1 MPHAVTQSHG
11 VKFRAMLAACLS
23 FSSVTALSEVSRAL
37 PQVVVT
43 ASRNEQAHEDALP
56 HTSVLTSE
64 DIRNAAATDL
74 PSLLQREA
82 GIQVVQSG
90 GLGQATSLFMRGS
103 TPGQVLILLDGVP
116 LRREGFSAAPTLEHI
131 LPAQI
136 ERIEIIRGNVSA
148 IYGSGAVGGVIQIFT
163 QKPDAGSRQSFF
175 VETGAQGTTTVTG
188 SVSGQ
193 VNTTRYSLSATG
205 ISSDG
210 ISARNTAQYPTEN
223 ADRDGYRNN
232 SVSGLFAQ
240 EWRTGQEVGLRL
252 YANSGRYDFDGLGS
266 GISTDVGK
274 GKSTQETLAVFS
286 KNKISSSWDS
296 TFTISKNRTRNDSK
310 YDSTDASVY
319 VYYIRDAGQNQLAQW
334 ANQIRLS
341 DTIILNFGAESGRDT
356 LDSTDLLT
364 SSNSSYARN
373 RSSVYSGINSALGR
387 HQFQFNLRRDAIDQ
401 AGSEVTDYA
410 GYAFS
415 LTSDLKF
422 IASSSSAFNAP
433 TLIQQFDPTYGN
445 TTLRAERARSRE
457 FGVQQKIGNGLI
469 RLMAFRTATRDQFS
483 YDPTTYVTVN
493 IDRARNE
500 GIEMSGYGEWAGT
513 SFRVNLTLQ
522 DPVNLSTGETLSRNA
537 KTLASLSASRK
548 YGLWNVGGDVSYT
561 GDRTDTESSQQ
572 LSPYWLLNMTA
583 RYEVTRQWSIH
594 ARLINLLNEN
604 YQTAYGYNQLP
615 RSVFVGMS
623 WRN

>member
-1 MPHAVTQSHG
+1 MSQSITQRQG
-11 VKFRAMLAACLS
+11 VKFRAMVVACLTV
-23 FSSVTALSEVSRAL
+23 SSLNALSEVNQAL

-56 HTSVLTSE
+56 HTSILTRD
-64 DIRNAAATDL
+64 DIRNSSSIDL

-90 GLGQATSLFMRGS
+90 GLGQDTSLFLRGS
-103 TPGQVLILLDGVP
+103 TAKQVLILLDGVP
-116 LRREGFSAAPTLEHI
+116 LRREAWSAAPALEHI

-148 IYGSGAVGGVIQIFT
+148 IYGSGAIGGVIQIFT
-163 QKPDAGSRQSFF
+163 QKPDSGSRQSFF

-205 ISSDG
+205 VRSDG
-210 ISARNTAQYPTEN
+210 ISARNTTQYPTEN

-240 EWRTGQEVGLRL
+240 EWRTGQEFGLRL

-266 GISTDVGK
+266 GISTDIGK

-296 TFTISKNRTRNDSK
+296 TFTISQNRTRNDSK
-310 YDSTDASVY
+310 YDSTDPSVY

-341 DTIILNFGAESGRDT
+341 DTVILNVGAESGRDA

-364 SSNSSYARN
+364 SATASYARN
-373 RSSVYSGINSALGR
+373 RSSVYSGINSTLSR

-410 GYAFS
+410 GYAYS
-415 LTSDLKF
+415 LTDGLKF

-445 TTLRAERARSRE
+445 SSLRAERARSRE

-469 RLMAFRTATRDQFS
+469 RLTAFRTNTRDQFS

-513 SFRVNLTLQ
+513 NFRVSLTLQ

-561 GDRTDTESSQQ
+561 GSRTDTESSQQ
-572 LSPYWLLNMTA
+572 LSPYWLINMTA
-583 RYEVTRQWSIH
+583 RYDVTRQWSVH

-615 RSVFVGMS
+615 RSLFVGMS
-623 WRN
+623 WQN

>member
-1 MPHAVTQSHG
+1 MSHAVTQRHG
-11 VKFRAMLAACLS
+11 VKFRTMLAACLS
-23 FSSVTALSEVSRAL
+23 FSSVTALSEVSKAL

-56 HTSVLTSE
+56 HTSVLTRD
-64 DIRNAAATDL
+64 DIRNSSSIDL

-82 GIQVVQSG
+82 GVQVVQSG
-90 GLGQATSLFMRGS
+90 GLGQDTSLFLRGS
-103 TPGQVLILLDGVP
+103 TAKQVLILLDGVP
-116 LRREGFSAAPTLEHI
+116 LRREAWSAAPALEHI

-205 ISSDG
+205 VSSDG
-210 ISARNTAQYPTEN
+210 ISARNTAQYPREN

-240 EWRTGQEVGLRL
+240 EWRTGQELGLRL

-266 GISTDVGK
+266 GISTDIGR

-310 YDSTDASVY
+310 YDSMDPTVY

-341 DTIILNFGAESGRDT
+341 DTTILNVGAESGRDT

-364 SSNSSYARN
+364 SSNASYARN

-410 GYAFS
+410 GYAYS

-469 RLMAFRTATRDQFS
+469 RLTAFRTTTRDQFS

-513 SFRVNLTLQ
+513 NFRVSLTLQ

-548 YGLWNVGGDVSYT
+548 YGLWNVG
-561 GDRTDTESSQQ
+561 RCQ
-572 LSPYWLLNMTA
+572 LYRQPY
-583 RYEVTRQWSIH
+583 R
-594 ARLINLLNEN
+594 
-604 YQTAYGYNQLP
+604 
-615 RSVFVGMS
+615 
-623 WRN
+623 

>member
-1 MPHAVTQSHG
+1 MSQSITQRQG
-11 VKFRAMLAACLS
+11 VKFRAMVVACLTV
-23 FSSVTALSEVSRAL
+23 SSLNALSEVNQAL

-56 HTSVLTSE
+56 HTSILTRD
-64 DIRNAAATDL
+64 DIRNSSSIDL

-90 GLGQATSLFMRGS
+90 GLGQDTSLFLRGS
-103 TPGQVLILLDGVP
+103 TAKQVLILLDGVP
-116 LRREGFSAAPTLEHI
+116 LRREAWSAAPALEHI

-148 IYGSGAVGGVIQIFT
+148 IYGSGAIGGVIQIFT
-163 QKPDAGSRQSFF
+163 QKPDSGSRQSFF

-205 ISSDG
+205 VRSDG
-210 ISARNTAQYPTEN
+210 ISARNTTQYPTEN

-240 EWRTGQEVGLRL
+240 EWRTGQEFGLRL
-252 YANSGRYDFDGLGS
+252 YANSGSYDFDGLGS
-266 GISTDVGK
+266 GISTDIGK

-296 TFTISKNRTRNDSK
+296 TFTISQNRTRNDSK
-310 YDSTDASVY
+310 YDSTDPSVY

-341 DTIILNFGAESGRDT
+341 DTAILNVGAESGRDA

-364 SSNSSYARN
+364 SATASYARN
-373 RSSVYSGINSALGR
+373 RSSVYSGINSTLSR

-410 GYAFS
+410 GYAYS
-415 LTSDLKF
+415 LTDGLKF

-445 TTLRAERARSRE
+445 SSLRAERARSRE

-469 RLMAFRTATRDQFS
+469 RLTAFRTNTRDQFS

-513 SFRVNLTLQ
+513 NFRVSLTLQ

-561 GDRTDTESSQQ
+561 GSRTDTESSQQ
-572 LSPYWLLNMTA
+572 LSPYWLINMTA
-583 RYEVTRQWSIH
+583 RYEVTRQWSVH

-615 RSVFVGMS
+615 RSLFVGMS
-623 WRN
+623 WQN

>member
-210 ISARNTAQYPTEN
+210 ISARNTAQYPREN

>member
-1 MPHAVTQSHG
+1 MSHAVTLRLG

-23 FSSVTALSEVSRAL
+23 VTSVSALSEVSQAL

-56 HTSVLTSE
+56 HTSILTRD
-64 DIRNAAATDL
+64 DIRNSSSIDL

-90 GLGQATSLFMRGS
+90 GLGQDTSLFLRGS
-103 TPGQVLILLDGVP
+103 TAKQVLILLDGVP
-116 LRREGFSAAPTLEHI
+116 LRREAWSAAPALEHI

-163 QKPDAGSRQSFF
+163 QKPDNGSRQSFF
-175 VETGAQGTTTVTG
+175 VETGAQGMTTVTG

-193 VNTTRYSLSATG
+193 FNTTRYSLSATG
-205 ISSDG
+205 VSSDG

-240 EWRTGQEVGLRL
+240 EWRTGQELGLRL

-266 GISTDVGK
+266 GISTDIGK

-286 KNKISSSWDS
+286 KNKISPSWDS
-296 TFTISKNRTRNDSK
+296 TFTISQNRTRNDSK
-310 YDSTDASVY
+310 YDSTDPSVY

-341 DTIILNFGAESGRDT
+341 DTTILNVGAESGRDT
-356 LDSTDLLT
+356 LDSTDLLA
-364 SSNSSYARN
+364 SSTASYARN
-373 RSSVYSGINSALGR
+373 RSSVYSGINSTLDR

-410 GYAFS
+410 GYAYT
-415 LTSDLKF
+415 LTSGLKF

-445 TTLRAERARSRE
+445 STLRAERARSRE
-457 FGVQQKIGNGLI
+457 FGIQQKIGNGLI
-469 RLMAFRTATRDQFS
+469 RLTAFRTTTRDQFS

-513 SFRVNLTLQ
+513 NFRVSLTLQ

-561 GDRTDTESSQQ
+561 GSRTDTESSQQ
-572 LSPYWLLNMTA
+572 LSAYWLINMTA
-583 RYEVTRQWSIH
+583 RYEVTRQWSVH

-623 WRN
+623 WQN